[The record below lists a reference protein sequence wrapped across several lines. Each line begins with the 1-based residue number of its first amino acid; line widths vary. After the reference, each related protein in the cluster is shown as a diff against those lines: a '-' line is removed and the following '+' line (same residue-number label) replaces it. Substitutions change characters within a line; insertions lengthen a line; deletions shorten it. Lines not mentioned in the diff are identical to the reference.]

1 MIPQQEELDIITK
14 CYLELSKKLMKD
26 VKGLKW
32 ADIWADQLFGT
43 EGKFPFSFPAVFFE
57 FQITSIETKAGGFQE
72 IEMNIMVRLCLDS
85 YGESHA
91 GSYNQTSALAYG
103 RYLNAIY
110 MALQGYSSS
119 LFISK
124 LDRKT
129 HGRQTSVPYVYHYA
143 QGFETRVI
151 DAAAVTDTLLEVE
164 NGIDFSVEHDPT
176 LNQEALLNEQ
186 RFDVD

>member
-1 MIPQQEELDIITK
+1 MIPQEELDILTK

-57 FQITSIETKAGGFQE
+57 FQVTNIETKAGGFQE
-72 IEMNIMVRLCLDS
+72 IELIVIVRLCLDS
-85 YGESHA
+85 YAESHT

-103 RYLNAIY
+103 RHLNAIY
-110 MALQGYSSS
+110 KALQGYSSR
-119 LFISK
+119 LFVSN
-124 LDRKT
+124 LDRKS

-151 DAAAVTDTLLEVE
+151 DAAAVSDTILEVE
-164 NGIDFSVEHDPT
+164 EGVSFGVEYDPT